1 MCRCLCIGTTLREEA
16 AAETRKGH
24 GRNWRAFLGP
34 PASTRAGDHVVT
46 KAPRLRA
53 ALVPRQA
60 AHCNAASGP
69 LAARAVGSLSKYGGR
84 RRVRGGGVTR
94 TSK

>member
-46 KAPRLRA
+46 EAPRLRA

-60 AHCNAASGP
+60 AHCNA
-69 LAARAVGSLSKYGGR
+69 
-84 RRVRGGGVTR
+84 RVRSARGARCWQPEQKRRTATGEGGWCD
-94 TSK
+94 SDE